1 MLEPPHRTSVAAPTV
16 RSGPGGRIE
25 RLDGLHERSERR
37 QRDPAADLP
46 DPSALVRDP
55 GVDQGVHAKQ
65 LEGVER
71 PVETYGLF
79 IKANSSIH
87 GPSQGIAR
95 ILPHRKLLID
105 GRHVESVSGHAFKTL
120 NPATEEVIATVAEGN
135 EVDVDLAVAAA
146 RRAFEGPWRT
156 MRAADRGK
164 ILFRL
169 VELMKQHADEIAAL
183 ESLDAGKPIAG
194 VLRQD
199 LPAAIDTLTYYAG
212 WADKMTGEVVP
223 VRDDAL
229 TYTVREPVGVVA
241 VIVPWNFPL
250 MIGMWKLAP
259 ALACGCTVVMKPAE
273 LTSLSALRIGE
284 LALEAG
290 LPPGVLN
297 IVTGPGRVVGDA
309 LVNHPDVD
317 KVTFTGSPGVGR
329 GILRGAAGNF
339 KRVSLELGGKSAN
352 VIFDDADLDAA
363 TKAAASGIFFNAG
376 QVCSAGSRVLVQEKV
391 YDDVVAR
398 LAQRAQSLRIGDPSD
413 RATSLGPV
421 ISEKQMKGI
430 LDYVDIGQKEG
441 ASLVTGGERVGDR
454 GYFLSPAVFANVEHE
469 MRISQE
475 EIFGPVVSVIKFR
488 DEADA
493 LRIAN
498 GTAYSLAAG
507 VWSRDI
513 GRVQRFAKRANAGTV
528 WLNTYGYTDV
538 RLPWGGARD
547 SGFGREHGSAAIEN
561 FTEPKAVWMNL
572 NV

>member
-1 MLEPPHRTSVAAPTV
+1 MSIAYYY
-16 RSGPGGRIE
+16 SQQ
-25 RLDGLHERSERR
+25 S
-37 QRDPAADLP
+37 PAAEFL
-46 DPSALVRDP
+46 
-55 GVDQGVHAKQ
+55 
-65 LEGVER
+65 
-71 PVETYGLF
+71 
-79 IKANSSIH
+79 
-87 GPSQGIAR
+87 AR
-95 ILPHRKLLID
+95 QQQLLID
-105 GRHVESVSGHAFKTL
+105 GRRVPSASGRTFKSL
-120 NPATEEVIATVAEGN
+120 NPATEHVIATIAEGN
-135 EVDVDLAVAAA
+135 EVDVDHAVAAA
-146 RRAFEGPWRT
+146 RRAFEGRWRT
-156 MRAADRGK
+156 MRAAERGH
-164 ILFRL
+164 ILL
-169 VELMKQHADEIAAL
+169 KWAELLKRHADEITEI
-183 ESLDAGKPIAG
+183 ESLDAGKPIAA

-199 LPAAIDTLTYYAG
+199 FPAAIDTLTYYAG
-212 WADKMTGEVVP
+212 WADKISGDVVST
-223 VRDDAL
+223 REDAL

-241 VIVPWNFPL
+241 AIVPWNFPL

-259 ALACGCTVVMKPAE
+259 ALACGCTLVMKPAE

-329 GILRGAAGNF
+329 GIMKGAAGNF

-363 TKAAASGIFFNAG
+363 SKAAAAGIFFNAG
-376 QVCSAGSRVLVQEKV
+376 QVCSAGSRVLVQEKA
-391 YDDVVAR
+391 YDEVVER
-398 LAQRAQSLRIGDPSD
+398 LAARAKSLRMGDPLD
-413 RATSLGPV
+413 RGTSLGPV
-421 ISEKQMKGI
+421 ISEKQMKSI

-441 ASLVTGGERVGDR
+441 ASLVTGGEKVGQR
-454 GYFLSPAVFANVEHE
+454 GYFISPAVFADVKHE

-475 EIFGPVVSVIKFR
+475 EIFGPVVSVIRFK

-507 VWSRDI
+507 VWSRDM
-513 GRVQRFAKRANAGTV
+513 GRVQRFAKRARAGTV
-528 WLNTYGYTDV
+528 WINTYGYTDV
-538 RLPWGGARD
+538 RLPWGGERD
-547 SGFGREHGSAAIEN
+547 SGLGREHGTAAIEN